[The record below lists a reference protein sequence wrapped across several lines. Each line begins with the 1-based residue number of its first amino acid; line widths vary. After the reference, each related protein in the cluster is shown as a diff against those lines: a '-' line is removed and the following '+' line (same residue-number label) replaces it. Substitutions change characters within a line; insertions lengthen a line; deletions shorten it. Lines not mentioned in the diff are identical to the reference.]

1 MSTHCWDGTTFM
13 KRLRVRAPAKI
24 NLYLKVLGAR
34 PDGYHELET
43 VFQAVELYDELFI
56 ECTSGPTSLEVPGH
70 PQLETEDNLVLRS
83 LRWLE
88 QETEQSIPVRMK
100 LVKGIPEAGGLGG
113 GSSDAAAALVGIST
127 LMDLGLQEYDLRRA
141 AAALGAD
148 VSFFLTGGSAVGEG
162 IGERLRQVQL
172 PMDYS
177 LLLVNPGFLVSTAA
191 VYREYS
197 KSLTAEITRGTVWQ
211 GLRKL
216 QRVVDLLHND
226 LQDAAERLYPE
237 IATVRNAMAGAGVSN
252 VLMSGSGPTVFGML
266 DPDSSDRVGEGFDA
280 RWSTFVTRPLAAG
293 VTID

>member
-1 MSTHCWDGTTFM
+1 M
-13 KRLRVRAPAKI
+13 KKLRVRAPAKI

-56 ECTSGPTSLEVPGH
+56 ECTSGRTSLEVPGH
-70 PQLETEDNLVLRS
+70 PRLETEDNLVLRS

-88 QETEQSIPVRMK
+88 QETERSIPVRMK

-127 LMDLGLQEYDLRRA
+127 LLDLGLQEHDLRRA
-141 AAALGAD
+141 TADLGAD

-162 IGERLRQVQL
+162 IGERLTQVQL
-172 PMDYS
+172 PMDYG
-177 LLLVNPGFLVSTAA
+177 LLLVNPGFPVSTAA

-197 KSLTAEITRGTVWQ
+197 KSLTGEITRGTVWQ

-226 LQDAAERLYPE
+226 LQDVAERLYPE
-237 IATVRNAMAGAGVSN
+237 IVTVRNEMANAGVSN

-266 DPDSSDRVGEGFDA
+266 DPDSSDRVGERFDT
-280 RWSTFVTRPLAAG
+280 RWSTFVARPLAAG